1 MVNRRK
7 KNLFNQF
14 FKINDHVDKISSSKI
29 SKDENHVA
37 ENERE
42 MGVDCQH
49 VNTDTDNQN
58 DLDRLEDSTTFKPN
72 RIINDG
78 VLHSSHEVRD
88 YPSHFPINFEA
99 PQNESTPFLHVESH
113 QNELS
118 YSKYLDSRSDANS
131 LEVTS
136 SQIQSLTSEYDISC
150 EIGNDSV
157 RRYEDKS

>member
-1 MVNRRK
+1 MIFAITFINE
-7 KNLFNQF
+7 FSF
-14 FKINDHVDKISSSKI
+14 ATPFKCF
-29 SKDENHVA
+29 VA
-37 ENERE
+37 FRYGQTRYNPSLTL
-42 MGVDCQH
+42 
-49 VNTDTDNQN
+49 NTKSCFIFYFVFSQK
-58 DLDRLEDSTTFKPN
+58 RLGM
-72 RIINDG
+72 INDG
-78 VLHSSHEVRD
+78 VLHSSHEVRG
-88 YPSHFPINFEA
+88 YPSHFSINFEA

-136 SQIQSLTSEYDISC
+136 SQIPSLTREYDISC